1 MPFLPVQEQLDILL
15 RGVIEVTPQDE
26 LEKKLQ
32 KSYDSGKPL
41 RIKLGVDPTA
51 PDVHFGHTVV
61 MRKLRQFQDLG
72 HTVVLIVGDYTA
84 MIGDPSGRNKMRPRL
99 SHETVLEN
107 AKEYQEQ
114 FFKVVRRDQVEIRY
128 NGEWFSKL
136 PFNKVTELMGQF
148 TVAQMLER
156 EDFHNRYHSNQ
167 PISLHEFMYPMMQGY
182 DSVAIQSDVELGG
195 TDQKFNVLRGRDLQI
210 AESMEPQ
217 VGLFMPILLGTDGK
231 VKMSKSIGNY
241 VGLNEAPDVMYHK
254 IYSLADHLIVNWFEL
269 LTTVPLKEIQEIEA
283 QIKNGELNPNKAK
296 ERLAKDIIT
305 QYYGE
310 EAAESAAQKERA
322 VHAGSAIPS
331 DAIEVDFSS
340 ENVKTMGLLDFLVKI
355 KAFSSKGEAR
365 RMILNGGVTL
375 MHDPEVEF
383 GTPSDVGDL
392 ALINTTE
399 TKRRFPSTET
409 GLMILKQNSNSLND
423 ILDFS
428 NIKEK
433 EFILVQVGKRKFFKV
448 NF

>member
-1 MPFLPVQEQLDILL
+1 MPFRPVKEQLDILL
-15 RGVIEVTPQDE
+15 RGVIEIVPQEE

-32 KSYDSGKPL
+32 KSYETGIPL

-99 SHETVLEN
+99 SHEQVLEN

-156 EDFHNRYHSNQ
+156 EDFNNRYTSNQ

-182 DSVAIQSDVELGG
+182 DSVAIASDVELGG
-195 TDQKFNVLRGRDLQI
+195 TDQKFNVLRGRDLQLV
-210 AESMEPQ
+210 EGMDPQ
-217 VGLFMPILLGTDGK
+217 IGMFMPILLGTDGK

-241 VGLNEAPDVMYHK
+241 VGLNEPADVMYHK
-254 IYSLADHLIVNWFEL
+254 IYSLADNLIENWFEL
-269 LTTVPLKEIQEIEA
+269 LTTVPLDEIHLMVEKIA
-283 QIKNGELNPNKAK
+283 KGEMNPNEAK
-296 ERLAKDIIT
+296 HLLAINIVS

-310 EAAESAAQKERA
+310 AEAEAAAKKERD
-322 VHAGSAIPS
+322 VHSGNAIPS
-331 DAIEVDFSS
+331 DAVECKLNPGSY
-340 ENVKTMGLLDFLVKI
+340 GLLDLLAEI
-355 KAFSSKGEAR
+355 GAFPSKGEAR
-365 RMILNGGVTL
+365 RMIQNGGVRIRFKVESDFNINDKVIRN
-375 MHDPEVEF
+375 DP
-383 GTPSDVGDL
+383 P
-392 ALINTTE
+392 ANI
-399 TKRRFPSTET
+399 
-409 GLMILKQNSNSLND
+409 IQ
-423 ILDFS
+423 LDNQWFEW
-428 NIKEK
+428 KVDDPQAFVKFEK
-433 EFILVQVGKRKFFKV
+433 SSFVVQIGKRKFYKV

>member
-1 MPFLPVQEQLDILL
+1 MQFRPVKEQLDILL
-15 RGVIEVTPQDE
+15 RGVIEIVPREE

-32 KSYDSGKPL
+32 KSYETGIPL
-41 RIKLGVDPTA
+41 RVKLGVDPTA

-99 SHETVLEN
+99 SHEQVLEN

-128 NGEWFSKL
+128 NGEWFSNL

-156 EDFHNRYHSNQ
+156 EDFSNRYANNQ

-182 DSVAIQSDVELGG
+182 DSVAISSDVELGG

-210 AESMEPQ
+210 AEGKEPQ
-217 VGLFMPILLGTDGK
+217 IGMFMPILLGTDGK

-241 VGLNEAPDVMYHK
+241 VGLNEPADVMYHK
-254 IYSLADHLIVNWFEL
+254 IYSLADNLIENWFEL
-269 LTTVPLKEIQEIEA
+269 LTTIPLDDVRLMVKKIE
-283 QIKNGELNPNKAK
+283 NGEMNPNEAK
-296 ERLAKDIIT
+296 HLLAINIVS
-305 QYYGE
+305 QYYGAQ
-310 EAAESAAQKERA
+310 EAEAAAQKEREI
-322 VHAGSAIPS
+322 HSGNAIPS
-331 DAIEVDFSS
+331 DAVES
-340 ENVKTMGLLDFLVKI
+340 ELKAGSYGLLDILVEI
-355 KAFSSKGEAR
+355 GAFPSKGEAR
-365 RMILNGGVTL
+365 RMIQNGGVKL
-375 MHDPEVEF
+375 NGEK
-383 GTPSDVGDL
+383 VGDPQKVIEISGQDSL
-392 ALINTTE
+392 LIQ
-399 TKRRFPSTET
+399 
-409 GLMILKQNSNSLND
+409 I
-423 ILDFS
+423 
-428 NIKEK
+428 
-433 EFILVQVGKRKFFKV
+433 GKRKFFKV